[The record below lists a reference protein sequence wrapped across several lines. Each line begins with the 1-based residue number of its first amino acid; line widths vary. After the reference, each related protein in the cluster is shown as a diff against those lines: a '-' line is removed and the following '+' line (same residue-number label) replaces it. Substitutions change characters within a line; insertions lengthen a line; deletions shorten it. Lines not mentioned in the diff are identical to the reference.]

1 MATVTGEGGV
11 TKDSAPFAVPGG
23 KVRVVF
29 TVQPNTTGP
38 VPLKWVMFKE
48 GTPPGP
54 LGVIE
59 DSCVSCDGEH
69 TGNPERVAAGSY
81 YMHVLTSRPWTLRVE
96 EAR

>member
-11 TKDSAPFAVPGG
+11 TKDSTPFTVRGG

-29 TVQPNTTGP
+29 TVQPNSTGP

-59 DSCVSCDGEH
+59 DSCASCDGEH
-69 TGNPERVAAGSY
+69 IGSPERVAAGSY
-81 YMHVLTSRPWTLRVE
+81 YVHVLTSRPWTLRVE
-96 EAR
+96 ETR